1 MSELQML
8 IHKSSVLAYNQ
19 GAKDERERII
29 RALQNKKTAEAL
41 TVVARNTTEENPKI
55 IQEQAWLRIEALI
68 KGEQK

>member
-1 MSELQML
+1 MSEIQTL
-8 IHKSSVLAYNQ
+8 IYRSSVIAYNQ

-29 RALQNKKTAEAL
+29 RALQNKKTAHAL
-41 TVVARNTTEENPKI
+41 TVVAGNTTEENPKI